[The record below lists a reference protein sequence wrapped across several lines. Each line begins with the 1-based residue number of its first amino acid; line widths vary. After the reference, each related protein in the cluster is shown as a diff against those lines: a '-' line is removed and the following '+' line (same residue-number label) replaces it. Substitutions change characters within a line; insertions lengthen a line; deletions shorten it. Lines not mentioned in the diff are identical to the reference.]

1 MDFDILDDLDTFID
15 AADTG
20 LEALLE
26 TPLPSDLFDFDL
38 PDLSTLLLTTGLTTS
53 LLADTS
59 LVDSL
64 LGATGSLFLDGSAI
78 SGKLTLDGVTTD
90 IAVDLDTT
98 LAELNT
104 LLLDASGTL
113 LLTDGQ
119 LAGDLTIDDSQY
131 LVDIDVEGLVADSL
145 TTLITSAD
153 FSAEFSNGVF
163 TLDIPTGFDENIQGT
178 LDFAGGDLDLNI
190 TDSPFGDF
198 ERSFAFP
205 DDSQFVIPV
214 NDMGISEL
222 ELDLAAGLVRVPL
235 GGTGSTPIDLPLT
248 LFSGTLEVS
257 NGEATLDISLGT
269 LANVET
275 TFDIGPL
282 ASQVASALV
291 QDLSGEV
298 TLGAGE
304 IAGSFTSDILGTVE
318 FASTVDDLI
327 AQAGAFLDQTSGV
340 LSLDGGTANLE
351 LDSPV
356 GFFSEDFLL
365 SSITDLLPDSS
376 SLLTA

>member
-1 MDFDILDDLDTFID
+1 
-15 AADTG
+15 
-20 LEALLE
+20 
-26 TPLPSDLFDFDL
+26 
-38 PDLSTLLLTTGLTTS
+38 
-53 LLADTS
+53 
-59 LVDSL
+59 
-64 LGATGSLFLDGSAI
+64 
-78 SGKLTLDGVTTD
+78 
-90 IAVDLDTT
+90 
-98 LAELNT
+98 
-104 LLLDASGTL
+104 
-113 LLTDGQ
+113 
-119 LAGDLTIDDSQY
+119 
-131 LVDIDVEGLVADSL
+131 
-145 TTLITSAD
+145 
-153 FSAEFSNGVF
+153 
-163 TLDIPTGFDENIQGT
+163 
-178 LDFAGGDLDLNI
+178 
-190 TDSPFGDF
+190 
-198 ERSFAFP
+198 
-205 DDSQFVIPV
+205 
-214 NDMGISEL
+214 MGISEL